1 MADNYWKLRDQ
12 AYSAWDESMLRSYL
26 DKNKVEYNKAEAKKH
41 DLVQLVKDT
50 CEVRIVILCRI
61 WG

>member
-50 CEVRIVILCRI
+50 CESAAV
-61 WG
+61 